1 MIHKM
6 QKVAHMTNKLARV
19 AIDLSVAD
27 HKKLKTVA
35 SLLGMTM
42 KDLVVVSVGDFVQK
56 KLSKVTKTTLIGAEP
71 KKSVKSTKRTNT
83 RRTERLL

>member
-1 MIHKM
+1 
-6 QKVAHMTNKLARV
+6 MTKLARV

-42 KDLVVVSVGDFVQK
+42 KDLVVVSVGDYVQK
-56 KLSKVTKTTLIGAEP
+56 RLSKVTKTALIGAENKR
-71 KKSVKSTKRTNT
+71 KKGGTQKIENF
-83 RRTERLL
+83 L